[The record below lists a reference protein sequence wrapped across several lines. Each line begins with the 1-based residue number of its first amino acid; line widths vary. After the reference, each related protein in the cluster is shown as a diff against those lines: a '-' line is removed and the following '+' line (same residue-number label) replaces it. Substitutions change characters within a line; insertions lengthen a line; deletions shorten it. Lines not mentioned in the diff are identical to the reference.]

1 MIRTSETHPLRI
13 DTVDPG
19 AVRGRIGITF
29 APGKHDRFA
38 VGGPW
43 ARDIAKD
50 LDAIVEWNARAVV
63 TLIEPHEM
71 SRLCITNLGAE
82 VQRRGMVWL
91 NLPIRDVSTPSV
103 EFEAEWPA
111 HSKRLRALLDAGEN
125 VVVHCRGGL
134 GRAGMISA
142 RLLVESGVEPEAA
155 IGRVRAAR
163 PGAIETSQQEEW
175 VRSGLR
181 VLKPYYESSNRRCV
195 HE

>member
-19 AVRGRIGITF
+19 AGRGRIGITF

-43 ARDIAKD
+43 ARDIAED
-50 LDAIVEWNARAVV
+50 LDAIVEWKARAVV

-82 VQRRGMVWL
+82 IQRRGMVWL
-91 NLPIRDVSTPSV
+91 HLPIRDVSTPSV

-142 RLLVESGVEPEAA
+142 RLLLESGVEPEAA

-163 PGAIETSQQEEW
+163 PGAIETSQQAEW
-175 VRSGLR
+175 VRSDSLR
-181 VLKPYYESSNRRCV
+181 PEALL
-195 HE
+195 